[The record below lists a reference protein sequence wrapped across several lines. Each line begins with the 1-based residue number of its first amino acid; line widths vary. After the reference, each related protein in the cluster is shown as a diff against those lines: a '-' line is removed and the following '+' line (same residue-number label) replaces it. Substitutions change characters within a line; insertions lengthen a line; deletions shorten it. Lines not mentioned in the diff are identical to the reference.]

1 MNTEKNLHLR
11 LRFYKTTTKS
21 VKDILTTCDILKEK
35 LAPDF
40 LIKSQDHHIW
50 IHVGVMR
57 REKFSPHLH
66 LRIEKMED
74 GNTAVYGLAGPEPVL
89 WWLFV
94 FFHIIIGITFILF
107 SMIAYSKWKLE
118 QNFGFDLVIML
129 LIIGLWISL
138 YYIARTFRKK
148 GTTQMIELEKVMNSI
163 LN

>member
-1 MNTEKNLHLR
+1 MEPEKELHLR

-21 VKDILTTCDILKEK
+21 VKDILAACDILKEK

-40 LIKSQDHHIW
+40 HIKTQDHHIW
-50 IHVGVMR
+50 IHIGTMR

-66 LRIEKMED
+66 LEIEQMED
-74 GNTAVYGLAGPEPVL
+74 GNTAVNGLAGPEPVL

-94 FFHIIIGITFILF
+94 FLHVIIGTVFILF

-118 QNFGFDLVIML
+118 QNFGFDIVIML
-129 LIIGLWISL
+129 LIIGLWVAL

-148 GTTQMIELEKVMNSI
+148 GIPQMKELEEVMDDI